1 MRYCSA
7 DRSFADSRDGRT
19 SILSQKLAE
28 KQLEDIKPELI
39 TATGRQ
45 ISQLVDNFEEQIN
58 HYVQRTKE
66 QIEEESLEEFSRLLR
81 SYEVILKDEINNKQ
95 KEATFIKA
103 YQNKLTDLDELIK
116 TELMEGEKVL

>member
-7 DRSFADSRDGRT
+7 DRSFADSRMAGLPFYHKTRR
-19 SILSQKLAE
+19 

-39 TATGRQ
+39 TATGQ
-45 ISQLVDNFEEQIN
+45 ISQLVDKFEEQIN

-66 QIEEESLEEFSRLLR
+66 QIEGESLEEFSRLLR

-95 KEATFIKA
+95 KPPSSRLIKA
-103 YQNKLTDLDELIK
+103 NLLIW
-116 TELMEGEKVL
+116 MN